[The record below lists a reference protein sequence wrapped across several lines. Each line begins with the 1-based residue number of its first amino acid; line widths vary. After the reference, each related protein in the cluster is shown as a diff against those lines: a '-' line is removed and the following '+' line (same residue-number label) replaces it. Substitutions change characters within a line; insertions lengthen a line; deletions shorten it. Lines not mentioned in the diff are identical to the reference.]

1 LSGATGVK
9 AGQSLAR
16 KVGSETTGVC
26 LVVTAGMNYAVHVE
40 SKGRDVIT
48 SAEQLAKRELPKMLA
63 KLVENIKRAAE

>member
-1 LSGATGVK
+1 
-9 AGQSLAR
+9 
-16 KVGSETTGVC
+16 
-26 LVVTAGMNYAVHVE
+26 MNYAVHVE